1 MKVTVVGAGFV
12 GETTVEK
19 MAVKEMVDEIVLL
32 DIVEDMPQGKA
43 LDMWESAP
51 IEGTDTKI
59 VGSNSYEDTG
69 NSDIVVITAGL
80 PRTPG
85 MSRDDLITKNTAIV
99 GSVAESIIK
108 YSKNPIIIV
117 VANPL
122 DAMCY
127 VALKKTGFSPKRV
140 FGMAGVL
147 DSARFRSFI
156 ALELNVSVQ
165 DVSAFVLGGHG
176 DSMVPL
182 ARYSTVSGIPLPELI
197 KPDRLEALIERTR
210 KGGGEI
216 VALLKKG
223 SAYYAPAASVVEMV
237 ESIVKN
243 KNRILPC
250 CTWLQ
255 GEYGKNDVFMGVPV
269 KLGRNGIED
278 IIEINLTGEEQVGF
292 DKSADAVRELIA
304 SVTL

>member
-85 MSRDDLITKNTAIV
+85 MSRDDLITKNAAIV

>member
-182 ARYSTVSGIPLPELI
+182 ARYSTVSGIPLSELI